1 MHLEVRRLGKADKRQ
16 SWAQGW
22 DILTIWCMQHT
33 QVLQGGL
40 VRGECYRH
48 ARFPSP
54 LGRKAYLGCVGSEC
68 PRARVPAP
76 LLRVA
81 CIDATGAR
89 RSGSFCDTDTLGGV
103 SAVQALAG
111 LKLYG

>member
-1 MHLEVRRLGKADKRQ
+1 MKPVSATVTHGSLPPSVGRR
-16 SWAQGW
+16 
-22 DILTIWCMQHT
+22 
-33 QVLQGGL
+33 
-40 VRGECYRH
+40 
-48 ARFPSP
+48 
-54 LGRKAYLGCVGSEC
+54 AYLGGAGSEC

-81 CIDATGAR
+81 RVDATGAK
-89 RSGSFCDTDTLGGV
+89 RSESFCDTDTLGGV